1 MSALNLPPHL
11 LWLAKSAA
19 SADPATAMVVTAS
32 VVSAQS
38 VASVLNAM
46 SAKSA
51 KSSPLHLLLA
61 LAKTCPF
68 KLLALKA
75 PSRPCAAATLLQPLL
90 WP

>member
-19 SADPATAMVVTAS
+19 SAAPATAMVVTAS

-46 SAKSA
+46 SAKS
-51 KSSPLHLLLA
+51 SPLHLLLA
-61 LAKTCPF
+61 KTCPP
-68 KLLALKA
+68 KPLALKA

>member
-19 SADPATAMVVTAS
+19 SAAPATAMVVTAS
-32 VVSAQS
+32 VVSAQ
-38 VASVLNAM
+38 
-46 SAKSA
+46 SA

-61 LAKTCPF
+61 LAKTCPP